1 VCVCEGVRV
10 WCEGMWVGR
19 GAISKFESVSVQFY
33 LSLFSF
39 PSPFFFS
46 TLLPLPFYR
55 SFFPPL
61 PPPQATHHVRLD
73 SLAIG
78 RPSLVDVL
86 AHTIRPNKRDGS
98 NGRVITDEI
107 NSYAHTHEERRGK
120 DSSELCTKQY

>member
-1 VCVCEGVRV
+1 MCEGVRV
-10 WCEGMWVGR
+10 CGWEG
-19 GAISKFESVSVQFY
+19 EQFQSLKVY
-33 LSLFSF
+33 LYSFTFLSSLSLL
-39 PSPFFFS
+39 PFFFYPPPPPFLQV
-46 TLLPLPFYR
+46 LL
-55 SFFPPL
+55 SSPPT
-61 PPPQATHHVRLD
+61 PQATHHVRLD

-120 DSSELCTKQY
+120 D

>member
-1 VCVCEGVRV
+1 MG
-10 WCEGMWVGR
+10 GK
-19 GAISKFESVSVQFY
+19 GAVSKFESVPVQFY
-33 LSLFSF
+33 LSLFSL
-39 PSPFFFS
+39 PSSFFFYPPPPPYLQV
-46 TLLPLPFYR
+46 LL
-55 SFFPPL
+55 SSPPT
-61 PPPQATHHVRLD
+61 PQATHHVRLD

-120 DSSELCTKQY
+120 D